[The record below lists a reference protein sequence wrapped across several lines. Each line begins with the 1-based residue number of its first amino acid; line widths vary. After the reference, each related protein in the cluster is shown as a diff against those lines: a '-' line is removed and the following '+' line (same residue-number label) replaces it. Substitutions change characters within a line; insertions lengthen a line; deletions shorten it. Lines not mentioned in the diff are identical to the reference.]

1 MSERAKQHRGGDRL
15 ARSGRGII
23 GGGLIYR
30 FAGAGDASLVPTEKD
45 LGHGHK
51 LLASVNRWLKESDIA
66 ELAREERAKREGR
79 A

>member
-1 MSERAKQHRGGDRL
+1 
-15 ARSGRGII
+15 
-23 GGGLIYR
+23 LIYR
-30 FAGAGDASLVPTEKD
+30 FAGAGAASLVPTEKD
-45 LGHGHK
+45 LGHGLK